1 MGTLDNDMSGR
12 RGQHPLFFL
21 GGWWSHWWL
30 LTLSCAHVKKKKING
45 YLLKNRN
52 TIYNSTSG
60 DESQNE
66 KKTDPIQD
74 RDIEKRKQE
83 MWW

>member
-1 MGTLDNDMSGR
+1 MICLAGGVSI
-12 RGQHPLFFL
+12 PCFFWEDD
-21 GGWWSHWWL
+21 GAIGDFWL
-30 LTLSCAHVKKKKING
+30 YHVPMLKKKING